1 MRKEADMNLVK
12 LGEERIAK
20 LGETTSLIFKGEEFT
35 STRIH
40 EMSLKL
46 AAGLKSLGVGRG
58 DHVVVSMPNSP
69 EVFACFGAIWRIGA
83 VIVPI
88 MFLLGEE
95 ETRYIL
101 DHSDAKVIIT
111 SQDLLEKMDKSREGI
126 GHIRNVIVLNG
137 KNQGDRVDF
146 HGLLEANP
154 PLTTAEEMDANDIAL
169 MIYTS
174 GTTGRP
180 KGVMLSHNN
189 LYTNAVATWDA
200 SKTDE
205 PDVTILCLPLAHSFG
220 VVVMNAGNVSPFKE
234 SYGVLLSW
242 FDPEEVFRLIEK
254 YQATNFIGVPTMYQ
268 ILLHH
273 PAAEKYDLSSLKKC
287 SISAAPVSEELY
299 KAFTTKFGCEMREG
313 YGLTEASPSVA
324 LCRPSMPQK
333 KGSTGVP
340 IPGVEV
346 KIFDLDDKELPV
358 GEHGE
363 IVVKGPNVM
372 VGYYKRPQ
380 ETQETLRNGWM
391 HTGDIGYVDEDGY
404 LFITDRIK
412 DLVIKGGYNIYPSE
426 IESYLEGH
434 TSIAEVAV
442 IGIPDEKYGEALMA
456 FVVKMPGQELVE
468 SEVIDYATSRITP
481 FKAPSRVKFVD
492 TLPKSLVGKILKK
505 ELRKMV

>member
-1 MRKEADMNLVK
+1 MNLVT
-12 LGEERIAK
+12 LSEEKIAQF
-20 LGETTSLIFKGEEFT
+20 GETTSLIFQEEAYT
-35 STRIH
+35 TTRIDGI
-40 EMSLKL
+40 SRRL
-46 AAGLKSLGVGRG
+46 AAGLKSLDIGRG

-101 DHSDAKVIIT
+101 NHSDAKAIIT
-111 SQDLLEKMDKSREGI
+111 SSDLLEKMDNAGKGI
-126 GHIRNVIVLNG
+126 DHIKNVIVLNG
-137 KNQGDRVDF
+137 ENLTDKVDF
-146 HGLLEANP
+146 HSLV
-154 PLTTAEEMDANDIAL
+154 DANAPLETVEDVEDDDIAL

-180 KGVMLSHNN
+180 KGVMLSHHN
-189 LYTNAVATWDA
+189 LHSNAVATWEA
-200 SKTDE
+200 AKTDV

-242 FDPEEVFRLIEK
+242 FDPEDVFRLIEK
-254 YQATNFIGVPTMYQ
+254 HKATNFIGVPTMYQ
-268 ILLHH
+268 IMLHH
-273 PAAEKYDLSSLKKC
+273 PAAEKYDLSSLVRC
-287 SISAAPVSEELY
+287 SISAAPVSDELY
-299 KAFTTKFGCEMREG
+299 RAFTKKFDCEMYEG

-324 LCRPSMPQK
+324 LCRRDMPLK

-340 IPGVEV
+340 IPGVTV
-346 KIFDLDDKELPV
+346 KIFDMEDNEVPA
-358 GEHGE
+358 GEQGE
-363 IVVKGPNVM
+363 IVIKGPNVM
-372 VGYYKRPQ
+372 VGYYKNPE
-380 ETQETLRNGWM
+380 ETAQTLRNGWL
-391 HTGDIGYVDEDGY
+391 HTGDIGYVDAEGY

-426 IESYLEGH
+426 IEGYIEGH
-434 TSIAEVAV
+434 PSIAEVAV

-456 FVVKMPGQELVE
+456 FVVKIPGEELAE
-468 SEVIDYATSRITP
+468 KDVIDYATSRITP
-481 FKAPSRVKFVD
+481 FKAPSKVMFVD

>member
-1 MRKEADMNLVK
+1 MNLVK
-12 LGEERIAK
+12 LSEERIANF
-20 LGETTSLIFKGEEFT
+20 GETTSLIYQGEAYT
-35 STRIH
+35 NIRIDR
-40 EMSLKL
+40 MGRRL

-88 MFLLGEE
+88 MFLLGED
-95 ETRYIL
+95 ETRYIM
-101 DHSDAKVIIT
+101 DHSDAKVVIT
-111 SQDLLEKMDKSREGI
+111 SQDLLGKMEKACEGI
-126 GHIRNVIVLNG
+126 TRIHHIIVLNG
-137 KNQGDRVDF
+137 ENQRDRVDF
-146 HGLLEANP
+146 YGLVDANAPLE
-154 PLTTAEEMDANDIAL
+154 TFEEMTDNDTAL

-189 LYTNAVATWDA
+189 LYSNAVATWNA
-200 SKTDE
+200 AKTDK
-205 PDVTILCLPLAHSFG
+205 PDVSILCLPLAHSFG

-234 SYGVLLSW
+234 SYGVLMTW

-254 YQATNFIGVPTMYQ
+254 YRATHFIGVPTMYQ

-273 PAAEKYDLSSLKKC
+273 PAADKYDLSSLAKC
-287 SISAAPVSEELY
+287 SISAAPVTEELY
-299 KAFTTKFGCEMREG
+299 RSFSTKFDCQMYEA

-324 LCRPSMPQK
+324 LCRPDMPFK

-346 KIFDLDDKELPV
+346 KIFDVEDKELPT
-358 GEHGE
+358 GEQGE

-372 VGYYKRPQ
+372 TGYYKQPK
-380 ETQETLRNGWM
+380 ETREALHNGWL
-391 HTGDIGYVDEDGY
+391 HTGDIGFVDEDGY

-426 IESYLEGH
+426 IEGYLAEH
-434 TSIAEVAV
+434 PSIAEVAV
-442 IGIPDEKYGEALMA
+442 IGIPDIKYGETLMA
-456 FVVKMPGQELVE
+456 FIVKMPGQELTE
-468 SEVIDYATSRITP
+468 STVIDFATAKITP
-481 FKAPSRVKFVD
+481 FKAPSKIKFVD
-492 TLPKSLVGKILKK
+492 ALPKSLVGKILKK
-505 ELRKMV
+505 ELRNMV

>member
-1 MRKEADMNLVK
+1 MNLVK
-12 LGEERIAK
+12 LSEERIAK
-20 LGETTSLIFKGEEFT
+20 FGETNSLVYQDET
-35 STRIH
+35 YTTTRIY
-40 EMSLKL
+40 EMSCRL

-88 MFLLGEE
+88 MFLLGED

-101 DHSDAKVIIT
+101 DHSDAKMVIT
-111 SQDLLEKMDKSREGI
+111 SQDLLEKIDKAREGI
-126 GHIRNVIVLNG
+126 EHIHNVVVLNG
-137 KNQGDRVDF
+137 ENQGDRVGF
-146 HGLLEANP
+146 HGLVDANDPLE
-154 PLTTAEEMDANDIAL
+154 TAEEMDDHDIAL

-189 LYTNAVATWDA
+189 LHTNAVATWNA
-200 SKTDE
+200 AKTDK

-220 VVVMNAGNVSPFKE
+220 VVVMNAGNVVPFKD
-234 SYGVLLSW
+234 SYGVLLTW

-254 YQATNFIGVPTMYQ
+254 YRATNFIGVPTMYQ
-268 ILLHH
+268 IMLHH
-273 PAAEKYDLSSLKKC
+273 PAAEKYDLSSLVKC
-287 SISAAPVSEELY
+287 TISAAPVTEELY
-299 KAFTTKFGCEMREG
+299 KSFTKKFDCRMYEA

-324 LCRPSMPQK
+324 LCRPGLPLK

-346 KIFDLDDKELPV
+346 KIFDLEDKELPV
-358 GEHGE
+358 GEQGE

-372 VGYYKRPQ
+372 IGYYKQPK
-380 ETQETLRNGWM
+380 ETQETLRNGWL
-391 HTGDIGYVDEDGY
+391 HTGDVGYVDKDGY

-426 IESYLEGH
+426 IEGYLEKH
-434 TSIAEVAV
+434 PLIAEVAV

-456 FVVKMPGQELVE
+456 FVVRMPGEELVE
-468 SEVIDYATSRITP
+468 SEVIDYATSKITP
-481 FKAPSRVKFVD
+481 YKAPSKVKFVD